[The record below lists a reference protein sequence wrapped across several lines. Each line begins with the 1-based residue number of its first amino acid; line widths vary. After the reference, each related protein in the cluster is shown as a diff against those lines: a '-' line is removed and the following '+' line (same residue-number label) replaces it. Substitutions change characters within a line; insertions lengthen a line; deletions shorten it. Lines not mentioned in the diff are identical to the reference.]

1 MPPQIPLIKIKEQ
14 SQITE
19 KDPNNACSM
28 RKHPIPKIIITP
40 PDDTGTTQKEINS
53 ESNKKDEIWIE
64 LEDMSP
70 QKKKFTDKSYD
81 ITPKTK
87 KPQQQRRQRMKME
100 KSQFKCTVILKML

>member
-1 MPPQIPLIKIKEQ
+1 MIQVQHKKKLTVKVIKK
-14 SQITE
+14 
-19 KDPNNACSM
+19 N
-28 RKHPIPKIIITP
+28 
-40 PDDTGTTQKEINS
+40 
-53 ESNKKDEIWIE
+53 EIWTE

-100 KSQFKCTVILKML
+100 KSQFKCTVILKKL